1 MCGESICCICGMKKE
16 MCGQPCHGFCQWY
29 HWKASHIHQRD
40 SRKFELD
47 ETIFYTA
54 SGTW

>member
-1 MCGESICCICGMKKE
+1 MCGINKCCICGMEKE

-29 HWKASHIHQRD
+29 HWKASHIHKRD
-40 SRKFELD
+40 SRKYALD
-47 ETIFYTA
+47 EYIFYVA